1 LSGHRVAIVR
11 AVFYEDVAERL
22 TAGAFRG
29 LAEEGVD
36 RADVDVHD
44 VPGAFELPLAAKVC
58 AESGRYDAVICLGTV
73 IRGETDHYD
82 HVCAAAAYGI
92 QKVQLEAGVPCAFGL
107 LTVDSMEQ
115 ALARSG
121 GNKRDQGYG
130 SARTAV
136 AMARLVGR
144 SDLVP
149 GVRG

>member
-44 VPGAFELPLAAKVC
+44 VPGAFALPLAAKAC
-58 AESGRYDAVICLGTV
+58 AESGRYDAVVCLGTV

-82 HVCAAAAYGI
+82 HVCAAAASGI
-92 QKVQLEAGVPCAFGL
+92 QKVQLETGVPCAFGL
-107 LTVDSMEQ
+107 LTVESMEQ

-121 GNKRDQGYG
+121 GNKRDQGYS

-136 AMARLVGR
+136 AMATLVGR
-144 SDLVP
+144 PDLVP